1 MSQNRTGIAM
11 NPDRRFVV
19 AGLAALIASAA
30 LKPLPAMAAMT
41 GFRPKGQ
48 AKVDHARYDALLK
61 SYVKSDANA
70 YNRVDYGGVKAN
82 LSVLRDYIAALEAV
96 DPVSLSRNE
105 AHAYWINLYNAKTL
119 EVVADAFPV
128 KSIKKI
134 NLGGSGLFGSGP
146 WKAKII
152 TVNGTALSLDDV
164 EHEIVRALF
173 KEEMSH
179 YGLNCASYSCPNL
192 AARAYTGTNVD
203 ALLRESAIA
212 YVNHPRGVSVENGR
226 ITASKIYSWYA
237 DDFGGKGKL
246 KPHWQALANPDKA
259 TAIESASISGYDY
272 DWSINAL

>member
-1 MSQNRTGIAM
+1 MH
-11 NPDRRFVV
+11 PDRRAVV
-19 AGLAALIASAA
+19 AGLSALIASTA
-30 LKPLPAMAAMT
+30 LNPLPAMAALT

-48 AKVDHARYDALLK
+48 AKVDHSRYDTLLK
-61 SYVKSDANA
+61 SYVRSDANA

-82 LSVLRDYIAALEAV
+82 LPVLRDYIAALESV

-146 WKAKII
+146 WKAKFI
-152 TVNGTALSLDDV
+152 TVNGTALSLDDI

-173 KEEMSH
+173 KDEMSH

-192 AARAYTGTNVD
+192 AARTYTGANVD
-203 ALLRESAIA
+203 ALLRENAVA
-212 YVNHPRGVSVENGR
+212 YVNHPRGVAVENDR

-237 DDFGGKGKL
+237 GDFGGKGKL
-246 KPHWQALANPDKA
+246 KPHWQSLANAQKA
-259 TAIESASISGYDY
+259 AEIQAASISGYDY
-272 DWSINAL
+272 DWSINSQ

>member
-1 MSQNRTGIAM
+1 M

-61 SYVKSDANA
+61 SYVKPDANA
-70 YNRVDYGGVKAN
+70 YNRVDYNGVKAN

-173 KEEMSH
+173 KDEMSH
-179 YGLNCASYSCPNL
+179 SGLNCASYSCPNL
-192 AARAYTGTNVD
+192 AARAYTGANVD